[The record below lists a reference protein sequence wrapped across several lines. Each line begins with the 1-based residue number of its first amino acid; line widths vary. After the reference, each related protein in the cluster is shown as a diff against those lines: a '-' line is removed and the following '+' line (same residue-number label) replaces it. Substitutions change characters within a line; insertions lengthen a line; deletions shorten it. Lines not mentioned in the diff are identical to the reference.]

1 MLTTLATAAPTTV
14 PARLS
19 FAPSTAAV
27 TAPNAPATTC
37 AGLISNF
44 FSWSAIS
51 SGGRAAA
58 PAGWPAVRTATA
70 PAGAGHDRGMRLVTI
85 DDIRSAAA
93 VLDGVV
99 VRTPLLRFDDG
110 LWLKPESLQAVGAFK
125 VRGAYHALS
134 RLAPDVRARG
144 VVAYSSGNHAQAVA
158 YAARLFGVPAVIV
171 VPDNAPAVKVAATR
185 SHGAEV
191 VQVPMAQR
199 EQRAHELAEERG
211 ATLVPP
217 FDHPDVI
224 AGQGTVGL
232 EVVADLPDVATVL
245 VPVSGGGLISGVAT
259 AVKAV
264 RPAARVVGVEPEL
277 AADAAASLR
286 AGELVRWPAADRE
299 RTSADGLRA
308 QPSELT
314 FAHIRELV
322 DDIVTVS
329 EAEIAAAVGRLAR
342 QARLVVEPSGA
353 VTTAAYLKSPSA
365 RTVAVISGG
374 NVDPEVFATML

>member
-14 PARLS
+14 PARS
-19 FAPSTAAV
+19 SRAPSTAAV

-37 AGLISNF
+37 AGLISSF
-44 FSWSAIS
+44 LSWSTIS
-51 SGGRAAA
+51 SGGR
-58 PAGWPAVRTATA
+58 V
-70 PAGAGHDRGMRLVTI
+70 AGACGWFPVRIVSMRLVTI

-93 VLDGVV
+93 ALEGAV
-99 VRTPLLRFDDG
+99 VRTPLLRFDEG
-110 LWLKPESLQAVGAFK
+110 LMLKPESLQVVGAFK
-125 VRGAYHALS
+125 IRGAYNALA

-199 EQRAHELAEERG
+199 EQRAYELVEERG

-232 EVVADLPDVATVL
+232 EIVADLPDVETVL

-259 AVKAV
+259 AVKAL

-286 AGELVRWPAADRE
+286 AGELVRWSAADRE
-299 RTSADGLRA
+299 RTGADGLRA

-314 FAHIRELV
+314 FAHIRSYV

-365 RTVAVISGG
+365 RTVAVVSGG